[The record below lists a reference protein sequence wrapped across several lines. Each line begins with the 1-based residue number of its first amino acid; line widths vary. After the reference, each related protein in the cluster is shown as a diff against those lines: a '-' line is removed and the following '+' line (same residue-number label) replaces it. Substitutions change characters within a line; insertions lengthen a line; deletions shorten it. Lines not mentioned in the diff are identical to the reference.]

1 MRYYISKRKMQHK
14 MKELCE
20 TISHKIDK
28 LILRKDQEDRTQF
41 KIYIYIHGYW
51 TIFCTNFDLR
61 VFCLFVCFV
70 LFFVFQ

>member
-1 MRYYISKRKMQHK
+1 MQHK

-28 LILRKDQEDRTQF
+28 LILRKDQKDRTHF

-51 TIFCTNFDLR
+51 TIFCMNFMSFDLR